1 MFWYYYNWS
10 FLSYGFIGNYLSRCT
25 NFSICKI
32 LYIWA
37 TFNNIWLYTHIG
49 CWAMIEI
56 WHIVNGSFHLAFK
69 RFFLRI
75 VNLFLYLP
83 HFFFCQISFSFFV
96 RRIRCQFLHQIKMFS
111 PFLFKKNFYK
121 FRNRKGVLNE
131 KLFSLFLYFTFEMVV
146 NYHSAIICFLDLVT
160 DQNTWYFDS
169 FSNKRIM

>member
-1 MFWYYYNWS
+1 
-10 FLSYGFIGNYLSRCT
+10 LIVH
-25 NFSICKI
+25 IC
-32 LYIWA
+32 
-37 TFNNIWLYTHIG
+37 

-83 HFFFCQISFSFFV
+83 HFFFCQISFSFFI

-111 PFLFKKNFYK
+111 PFLLKKNFYK

-146 NYHSAIICFLDLVT
+146 NYHSAFIWCFLILLLT
-160 DQNTWYFDS
+160 RTWYFGS
-169 FSNKRIM
+169 FSNKRIIYLYFNFY